1 MNMNIQFCRLGDIP
15 LLIIKLDKVK
25 EWKKWCIEI
34 NNVVD
39 KICTTDNREYC
50 DYRGR
55 KHNDIYA
62 FQIDTK
68 KKYFI
73 KETYYLEDNEVMFHE
88 NLDGNDFTEKRQKEI
103 KNLFKFFHNSS
114 EEANASEEEEDNA
127 SEEEEEEEE
136 EIIINNNSNDYDRSD
151 NLPFEVDYDKKGG

>member
-1 MNMNIQFCRLGDIP
+1 
-15 LLIIKLDKVK
+15 
-25 EWKKWCIEI
+25 
-34 NNVVD
+34 
-39 KICTTDNREYC
+39 
-50 DYRGR
+50 
-55 KHNDIYA
+55 
-62 FQIDTK
+62 
-68 KKYFI
+68 
-73 KETYYLEDNEVMFHE
+73 MFHE